1 MSSCQGKW
9 CRTFIFPVEVCS
21 GFHAED
27 RLLLRSLTAWWR
39 GINMLFVLGGSGK
52 HAGANAIP
60 NEADSAY
67 HGIGVVKLMGRSSG
81 FIAMQASLAS
91 GQVDICLFPEVPFK
105 LHGPDGVLKHLNYL
119 IETIGSAVV
128 CFAEGAGQS
137 FLENTNAK
145 DASGNKVLGDIGVH
159 INKKFVSGISNHLF

>member
-1 MSSCQGKW
+1 
-9 CRTFIFPVEVCS
+9 
-21 GFHAED
+21 
-27 RLLLRSLTAWWR
+27 
-39 GINMLFVLGGSGK
+39 
-52 HAGANAIP
+52 
-60 NEADSAY
+60 
-67 HGIGVVKLMGRSSG
+67 
-81 FIAMQASLAS
+81 MQASLAS